1 MKYKTGLHLQLN
13 LFVINKRVQ
22 CVAAFAT
29 HCSIQ
34 FPLHDNNK
42 NYHLH
47 FINKGLHV
55 KENIL
60 MCNRSLFKQA
70 PLTCKKLPL
79 AIFIP
84 LAMGASA
91 TENNNE
97 METMVVTATG
107 YQQKI
112 INAPASI
119 SVILQEELRK
129 QSYTTVVDAVRDI
142 PGVYVSGGGNMQDIS
157 IRGMDDQYTLYL
169 VDGRPISAGRSV
181 NTNGADGGKQIG
193 IPPLAMIERVE
204 VIRGPMSSLYGSE
217 AMGGVINIITRAA
230 PQHWSGSL
238 AASYTSSM
246 NDVSNDEYNSDFYL
260 GGALIKDVLGVELTG
275 SLQHTDES
283 GYSGGGDSAAS
294 RPDSDTTQLGVKF
307 NWAVNAKNRMSIAYN
322 TSNIDFK
329 HTPGESIAADAEGS
343 QYEYEKQMYVVT
355 HNGNYGKLTTNTY
368 LQQDLSERVQNE
380 DKKEEVITLNSS
392 ATYAGDKHIY
402 TVGARYKTE
411 ELVDETNGLLD
422 ANVAIAS
429 DTVDRWIGAL
439 FTEVEWNFIDDLA
452 ITTGLR
458 YDNDEQFGSHWSPRL
473 YANWHTTNNFTIK
486 GGVSTGYTQPSLSQ
500 ATAGFG
506 RGTGGGGSPNL
517 SADGTSI
524 SRALII
530 GNPDLEPET
539 SVNYEVG
546 FIYNDP
552 KVGLS
557 TSLTLYQTNFDDK
570 IAEDRY
576 CVSANIDRNDFENY
590 QCEFSGNTYQ
600 FLSTQKNISK
610 AQMQGLEAT
619 ISYRINQSL
628 RVKGDYSYTDSE
640 QKTGDFAGEPLN
652 KIPKSMANISLNWD
666 ASDTVNLWSRVNY
679 RGETTDY
686 LSRTSLSDGT
696 PGYTMMD
703 ICARYWITDDLKLMA
718 GLYNVTDRVVTNE
731 TYGVVLDG
739 RRLTLSF
746 NYDF

>member
-1 MKYKTGLHLQLN
+1 MS
-13 LFVINKRVQ
+13 KRSMSKLV
-22 CVAAFAT
+22 
-29 HCSIQ
+29 
-34 FPLHDNNK
+34 
-42 NYHLH
+42 
-47 FINKGLHV
+47 
-55 KENIL
+55 
-60 MCNRSLFKQA
+60 

-79 AIFIP
+79 AILIP
-84 LAMGASA
+84 IAMSASA
-91 TENNNE
+91 AEKTNE

-112 INAPASI
+112 IDAPASI

-142 PGVYVSGGGNMQDIS
+142 PGVYVTGGGNMQDIS

-169 VDGRPISAGRSV
+169 VDGRPLSAGRSV
-181 NTNGADGGKQIG
+181 NTNGSDGGKQIG

-217 AMGGVINIITRAA
+217 AMGGVINIITRTA
-230 PQHWSGSL
+230 PQQWSGSL

-246 NDVSNDEYNSDFYL
+246 NDVSNDQYNTDFYA
-260 GGALIKDVLGVELTG
+260 GGALIKDVLGMELTG
-275 SLQHTDES
+275 SIQHTDES
-283 GYSGGGDSAAS
+283 DYSGGGDATAS
-294 RPDSDTTQLGVKF
+294 RPDSDTTQFGVKF
-307 NWAVNAKNRMSIAYN
+307 NWAVDDKNKVSLAYD
-322 TSNIDFK
+322 TSNIDFE
-329 HTPGESIAADAEGS
+329 HTPGNSIAIDAEGS
-343 QYEYEKQMYVVT
+343 QYEFEKQMYSLT
-355 HNGNYGKLTTNTY
+355 HMGNYGKLTTNTY
-368 LQQDLSERVQNE
+368 LQQDLSERVQDE
-380 DKKEEVITLNSS
+380 DKKEEIITFNTS
-392 ATYAGDKHIY
+392 ATYAAEQHIY

-439 FTEVEWNFIDDLA
+439 FTEVEWNFIKDLS

-458 YDNDEQFGSHWSPRL
+458 YDNDEQFGSHWSPRI
-473 YANWHTTNNFTIK
+473 YANWHANNRFTVK

-517 SADGTSI
+517 SSTGTSI

-530 GNPDLEPET
+530 GNPDLDPET
-539 SVNYEVG
+539 SVNYEVS

-552 KVGLS
+552 KIGLS
-557 TSLTLYQTNFDDK
+557 TSLTFYHTDFDDK

-576 CVSANIDRNDFENY
+576 CISENIDRNDFENY

-600 FLSTQKNISK
+600 FLSTQKNISE
-610 AQMQGLEAT
+610 AEMQGVEAT
-619 ISYRINQSL
+619 VNYRIADNL
-628 RVKGDYSYTDSE
+628 RFKADYSFTDSE
-640 QKTGDFAGEPLN
+640 QKSGDFAGEPLN
-652 KIPKSMANISLNWD
+652 KIPKSMANATLNWD
-666 ASDTVNLWSRVNY
+666 ASDTINLWSRVNY

-703 ICARYWITDDLKLMA
+703 IGAQYWMTDNLKVMA

-739 RRLTLSF
+739 RRLTVSF
-746 NYDF
+746 NFEF

>member
-1 MKYKTGLHLQLN
+1 MS
-13 LFVINKRVQ
+13 KRSMSKLV
-22 CVAAFAT
+22 
-29 HCSIQ
+29 
-34 FPLHDNNK
+34 
-42 NYHLH
+42 
-47 FINKGLHV
+47 
-55 KENIL
+55 
-60 MCNRSLFKQA
+60 

-79 AIFIP
+79 TILIP
-84 LAMGASA
+84 IAMGASA
-91 TENNNE
+91 AEKTNE

-112 INAPASI
+112 IDAPASI

-129 QSYTTVVDAVRDI
+129 QSYTTVVDAVRDL
-142 PGVYVSGGGNMQDIS
+142 PGVYVTGGGNMQDIS

-169 VDGRPISAGRSV
+169 VDGRPLSAGRSV
-181 NTNGADGGKQIG
+181 NTNGSDGGKQIG

-217 AMGGVINIITRAA
+217 AMGGVINIITRTA
-230 PQHWSGSL
+230 PQQWSGSL

-246 NDVSNDEYNSDFYL
+246 NDVSNDQYNTDFYA
-260 GGALIKDVLGVELTG
+260 GGALIKDVLGIELTG
-275 SLQHTDES
+275 SIQHTDES
-283 GYSGGGDSAAS
+283 DYSGGGDATAS
-294 RPDSDTTQLGVKF
+294 RPDSDTTQFGVKF
-307 NWAVNAKNRMSIAYN
+307 NWAVDDKNKMSLAYD
-322 TSNIDFK
+322 TSNIDFE
-329 HTPGESIAADAEGS
+329 HTPGNSIAIDAEGS
-343 QYEYEKQMYVVT
+343 QYEFEKQMYSLT
-355 HNGNYGKLTTNTY
+355 HMGNYGKLTTNTY
-368 LQQDLSERVQNE
+368 LQQDLSERVQDE
-380 DKKEEVITLNSS
+380 DKKEEIITFNTS
-392 ATYAGDKHIY
+392 ATYAAEQHIY

-439 FTEVEWNFIDDLA
+439 FTEVEWNFIKDLS

-458 YDNDEQFGSHWSPRL
+458 YDNDEQFGSHWSPRI
-473 YANWHTTNNFTIK
+473 YANWHANNRFTVK
-486 GGVSTGYTQPSLSQ
+486 GGISTGYTQPSLSQ

-517 SADGTSI
+517 SPTGTSI

-530 GNPDLEPET
+530 GNPDLDPET
-539 SVNYEVG
+539 SVNYEVS

-552 KVGLS
+552 KIGLS
-557 TSLTLYQTNFDDK
+557 TSLTFYHTDFDDK

-576 CVSANIDRNDFENY
+576 CISENIDRNDFENY

-600 FLSTQKNISK
+600 FLSTQKNISE
-610 AQMQGLEAT
+610 AEMQGVEAT
-619 ISYRINQSL
+619 VNYRIADNL
-628 RVKGDYSYTDSE
+628 RFKADYSFTDSE
-640 QKTGDFAGEPLN
+640 QKSGDFAGEPLN
-652 KIPKSMANISLNWD
+652 KIPKSMANATLNWD
-666 ASDTVNLWSRVNY
+666 ASDTINLWSRVNY

-703 ICARYWITDDLKLMA
+703 IGAQYWMTDNLKVMA
-718 GLYNVTDRVVTNE
+718 GLYNVTNRVVTNE

-739 RRLTLSF
+739 RRLTVSF
-746 NYDF
+746 NFEF

>member
-1 MKYKTGLHLQLN
+1 MS
-13 LFVINKRVQ
+13 KRSMSKLV
-22 CVAAFAT
+22 
-29 HCSIQ
+29 
-34 FPLHDNNK
+34 
-42 NYHLH
+42 
-47 FINKGLHV
+47 
-55 KENIL
+55 
-60 MCNRSLFKQA
+60 

-79 AIFIP
+79 AILIP
-84 LAMGASA
+84 IAMSASA
-91 TENNNE
+91 AEKTNE

-112 INAPASI
+112 IDAPASI

-142 PGVYVSGGGNMQDIS
+142 PGVYVTGGGNMQDIS

-169 VDGRPISAGRSV
+169 VDGRPLSAGRSV
-181 NTNGADGGKQIG
+181 NTNGSDGGKQIG

-217 AMGGVINIITRAA
+217 AMGGVINIITRTA
-230 PQHWSGSL
+230 PQQWSGSL

-246 NDVSNDEYNSDFYL
+246 NDVSNDQYNTDFYA
-260 GGALIKDVLGVELTG
+260 GGALIKDVLGMELTG
-275 SLQHTDES
+275 SIQHTDES
-283 GYSGGGDSAAS
+283 DYSGGGDATAS
-294 RPDSDTTQLGVKF
+294 RPDSDTTQFGVKF
-307 NWAVNAKNRMSIAYN
+307 NWAVDDKNKVSLAYD
-322 TSNIDFK
+322 TSNIDFE
-329 HTPGESIAADAEGS
+329 HTPGNSIAIDAEGS
-343 QYEYEKQMYVVT
+343 QYEFEKQMYSLT
-355 HNGNYGKLTTNTY
+355 HMGNYGKLTTNTY
-368 LQQDLSERVQNE
+368 LQQDLSERVQDE
-380 DKKEEVITLNSS
+380 DKKEEIITFNTS
-392 ATYAGDKHIY
+392 ATYAAEQHIY

-439 FTEVEWNFIDDLA
+439 FTEVEWNFIKDLS

-458 YDNDEQFGSHWSPRL
+458 YDNDEQFGSHWSPRI
-473 YANWHTTNNFTIK
+473 YANWHANNRFTVK

-517 SADGTSI
+517 SSTGTSI

-530 GNPDLEPET
+530 GNPDLDPET
-539 SVNYEVG
+539 SVNYEVS

-552 KVGLS
+552 KIGLS
-557 TSLTLYQTNFDDK
+557 TSLTFYHTDFNDK

-576 CVSANIDRNDFENY
+576 CISENIDRNDFENY

-600 FLSTQKNISK
+600 FLSTQKNISE
-610 AQMQGLEAT
+610 AEMQGVEAT
-619 ISYRINQSL
+619 VNYRIADNL
-628 RVKGDYSYTDSE
+628 RFKADYSFTDSE
-640 QKTGDFAGEPLN
+640 QKSGDFAGEPLN
-652 KIPKSMANISLNWD
+652 KIPKSMANATLNWD
-666 ASDTVNLWSRVNY
+666 ASDTINLWSRVNY

-703 ICARYWITDDLKLMA
+703 IGAQYWMTDNLKVMA

-739 RRLTLSF
+739 RRLTVSF
-746 NYDF
+746 NFEF

>member
-1 MKYKTGLHLQLN
+1 MS
-13 LFVINKRVQ
+13 KRSMSKLV
-22 CVAAFAT
+22 
-29 HCSIQ
+29 
-34 FPLHDNNK
+34 
-42 NYHLH
+42 
-47 FINKGLHV
+47 
-55 KENIL
+55 
-60 MCNRSLFKQA
+60 

-79 AIFIP
+79 AILIP
-84 LAMGASA
+84 IAMSASA
-91 TENNNE
+91 AEKTNE

-112 INAPASI
+112 IDAPASI

-142 PGVYVSGGGNMQDIS
+142 PGVYVTGGGNMQDIS

-169 VDGRPISAGRSV
+169 VDGRPLSAGRSV
-181 NTNGADGGKQIG
+181 NTNGSDGGKQIG

-217 AMGGVINIITRAA
+217 AMGGVINIITRTA
-230 PQHWSGSL
+230 PQQWAASL

-246 NDVSNDEYNSDFYL
+246 NDVSNDQYNTDFYA
-260 GGALIKDVLGVELTG
+260 GGALIKDVLGMELTG
-275 SLQHTDES
+275 SIQHTDES
-283 GYSGGGDSAAS
+283 DYSGGGDATAS
-294 RPDSDTTQLGVKF
+294 RPDSDTTQFGVKF
-307 NWAVNAKNRMSIAYN
+307 NWAVDDKNKVSLAYD
-322 TSNIDFK
+322 TSNIDFE
-329 HTPGESIAADAEGS
+329 HTPGNSIAIDAEGS
-343 QYEYEKQMYVVT
+343 QYEFEKQMYSLT
-355 HNGNYGKLTTNTY
+355 HMGNYGKLTTNTY
-368 LQQDLSERVQNE
+368 LQQDLSERVQDE
-380 DKKEEVITLNSS
+380 DKKEEIITFNTS
-392 ATYAGDKHIY
+392 ATYAAEQHIY

-439 FTEVEWNFIDDLA
+439 FTEVEWNFIKDLS

-458 YDNDEQFGSHWSPRL
+458 YDNDEQFGSHWSPRI
-473 YANWHTTNNFTIK
+473 YANWHANNRFTVK

-517 SADGTSI
+517 SSTGTSI

-530 GNPDLEPET
+530 GNPDLDPET
-539 SVNYEVG
+539 SVNYEVS

-552 KVGLS
+552 KIGLS
-557 TSLTLYQTNFDDK
+557 TSLTFYHTDFDDK

-576 CVSANIDRNDFENY
+576 CISENIDRNDFENY

-600 FLSTQKNISK
+600 FLSTQKNISE
-610 AQMQGLEAT
+610 AEMQGVEAT
-619 ISYRINQSL
+619 VNYRIADNL
-628 RVKGDYSYTDSE
+628 RFKADYSFTDSE
-640 QKTGDFAGEPLN
+640 QKSGDFAGEPLN
-652 KIPKSMANISLNWD
+652 KIPKSMANATLNWD
-666 ASDTVNLWSRVNY
+666 ASDTINLWSRVNY

-703 ICARYWITDDLKLMA
+703 IGAQYWMTDNLKVMA

-739 RRLTLSF
+739 RRLTVSF
-746 NYDF
+746 NFEF

>member
-1 MKYKTGLHLQLN
+1 M
-13 LFVINKRVQ
+13 
-22 CVAAFAT
+22 
-29 HCSIQ
+29 S
-34 FPLHDNNK
+34 
-42 NYHLH
+42 
-47 FINKGLHV
+47 
-55 KENIL
+55 
-60 MCNRSLFKQA
+60 
-70 PLTCKKLPL
+70 
-79 AIFIP
+79 
-84 LAMGASA
+84 ASA
-91 TENNNE
+91 AEKTNE

-112 INAPASI
+112 IDAPASI

-142 PGVYVSGGGNMQDIS
+142 PGVYVTGGGNMQDIS

-169 VDGRPISAGRSV
+169 VDGRPLSAGRSV
-181 NTNGADGGKQIG
+181 NTNGSDGGKQIG

-217 AMGGVINIITRAA
+217 AMGGVINIITRTA
-230 PQHWSGSL
+230 PQQWSGSL

-246 NDVSNDEYNSDFYL
+246 NDVSNDQYNTDFYA
-260 GGALIKDVLGVELTG
+260 GGALIKDVLGMELTG
-275 SLQHTDES
+275 SIQHTDES
-283 GYSGGGDSAAS
+283 DYSGGGDATAS
-294 RPDSDTTQLGVKF
+294 RPDSDTTQFGVKF
-307 NWAVNAKNRMSIAYN
+307 NWAVDDKNKVSLAYD
-322 TSNIDFK
+322 TSNIDFE
-329 HTPGESIAADAEGS
+329 HTPGNSIAIDAEGS
-343 QYEYEKQMYVVT
+343 QYEFEKQMYSLT
-355 HNGNYGKLTTNTY
+355 HMGNYGKLTTNTY
-368 LQQDLSERVQNE
+368 LQQDLSERVQDE
-380 DKKEEVITLNSS
+380 DKKEEIITFNTS
-392 ATYAGDKHIY
+392 ATYAAEQHIY

-439 FTEVEWNFIDDLA
+439 FTEVEWNFIKDLS

-458 YDNDEQFGSHWSPRL
+458 YDNDEQFGSHWSPRI
-473 YANWHTTNNFTIK
+473 YANWHANNRFTVK

-517 SADGTSI
+517 SSTGTSI

-530 GNPDLEPET
+530 GNPDLDPET
-539 SVNYEVG
+539 SVNYEVS

-552 KVGLS
+552 KIGLS
-557 TSLTLYQTNFDDK
+557 TSLTFYHTDFNDK

-576 CVSANIDRNDFENY
+576 CISENIDRNDFENY

-600 FLSTQKNISK
+600 FLSTQKNISE
-610 AQMQGLEAT
+610 AEMQGVEAT
-619 ISYRINQSL
+619 VNYRIADNL
-628 RVKGDYSYTDSE
+628 RFKADYSFTDSE
-640 QKTGDFAGEPLN
+640 QKSGDFAGEPLN
-652 KIPKSMANISLNWD
+652 KIPKSMANATLNWD
-666 ASDTVNLWSRVNY
+666 ASDTINLWSRVNY

-703 ICARYWITDDLKLMA
+703 IGAQYWMTDNLKVMA

-739 RRLTLSF
+739 RRLTVSF
-746 NYDF
+746 NFEF